1 MMEKDDY
8 IILINNIISKI
19 PKEYLTKSIKDTFG
33 NIIDYSIKG
42 LTLKTND
49 VILNE
54 INISDNGV
62 INLKCS
68 YKQDITYFLV
78 GDCINR
84 DTNWGLARNDKL
96 GYVLLDMSNLK
107 ILEQKLNTS
116 DVQNIRLTIGADS
129 KASMDY
135 YMKNNIIIRSVHK

>member
-1 MMEKDDY
+1 MMEKDDD

-54 INISDNGV
+54 INISDNDV

-84 DTNWGLARNDKL
+84 NTMWGLAYNDKL

-107 ILEQKLNTS
+107 LLKQKNTS
-116 DVQNIRLTIGADS
+116 EVQDVRLIIGANS

-135 YMKNNIIIRSVHK
+135 YMKNNIIIKSVHK

>member
-1 MMEKDDY
+1 MMEEDDD
-8 IILINNIISKI
+8 IISINNIISKI

-54 INISDNGV
+54 INISDNDV

-78 GDCINR
+78 GDCINK
-84 DTNWGLARNDKL
+84 DTMWGLARNDKL

-107 ILEQKLNTS
+107 LLEQKINTS
-116 DVQNIRLTIGADS
+116 DAQNIRLTIGARS

>member
-1 MMEKDDY
+1 MMEKDDD

-54 INISDNGV
+54 INISDNDV

-84 DTNWGLARNDKL
+84 NTMWSLARNDKL

-107 ILEQKLNTS
+107 LLKQKINTS
-116 DVQNIRLTIGADS
+116 EVQDVRLIIGADS

>member
-1 MMEKDDY
+1 MMEKDDD

-54 INISDNGV
+54 INISDNDV

-116 DVQNIRLTIGADS
+116 DIQNIRLTIGADS